1 MFPMGVVMVLT
12 RCLIDRSSKVSL
24 GGSVRRHDPRRRLRR
39 PLRYDG
45 WLFDGC
51 CWEQDGVWML

>member
-1 MFPMGVVMVLT
+1 MDVPMILT
-12 RCLIDRSSKVSL
+12 PCLIDRSTKVIL
-24 GGSVRRHDPRRRLRR
+24 GGSVRPHELRRRLRR

>member
-1 MFPMGVVMVLT
+1 MVLT

>member
-1 MFPMGVVMVLT
+1 MILT
-12 RCLIDRSSKVSL
+12 PCLIDRSTKVIL
-24 GGSVRRHDPRRRLRR
+24 GGSVRPHELRRRLRR